1 MHIICSILVGD
12 FHNIWAIFVYPSY
25 IFHPLIQF
33 DGIINS
39 IFQVAKRIFD
49 PFYENLDFGDWALQ
63 NGADDP
69 ELAAIIEDYFPWWSL
84 QKMKTIK

>member
-1 MHIICSILVGD
+1 MD
-12 FHNIWAIFVYPSY
+12 IF
-25 IFHPLIQF
+25 LI
-33 DGIINS
+33 DENLGKIINS

-69 ELAAIIEDYFPWWSL
+69 ELAAIIEDYFP
-84 QKMKTIK
+84 